1 MAQLK
6 VQPCSKFD
14 CGQHLT
20 CKHLTNCPLCSTFI
34 HLLPSHL
41 ILTVPNIV
49 TSLILDVIVES
60 SCVSVDEEN
69 VLCAVGKSKPAK
81 EIGKIRS
88 QGDDSL
94 DSLRCWSFGL
104 SESLSCKFGFSQAKI
119 LQLFFQVFLGYSKS

>member
-14 CGQHLT
+14 C
-20 CKHLTNCPLCSTFI
+20 PLCSTSI

-49 TSLILDVIVES
+49 TSLILDVILKS

-69 VLCAVGKSKPAK
+69 VLCAVCKSKPAK

-94 DSLRCWSFGL
+94 DSLCCWSFGL
-104 SESLSCKFGFSQAKI
+104 SESLSCKFDFSQAKI